1 MAPVIEKRRG
11 SSPGQPPRGVLVME
25 AARPPLKIF
34 SIFYKLLL
42 AYHSG
47 HSGKTTVIHGEK
59 FSRSK
64 LFTVLD
70 ILVVVTSSNSVPKY
84 QQVAALSYKYI
95 QSLHFL

>member
-1 MAPVIEKRRG
+1 
-11 SSPGQPPRGVLVME
+11 ME

-70 ILVVVTSSNSVPKY
+70 ILVTGSNSVPKY
-84 QQVAALSYKYI
+84 QQVAALSYIYI